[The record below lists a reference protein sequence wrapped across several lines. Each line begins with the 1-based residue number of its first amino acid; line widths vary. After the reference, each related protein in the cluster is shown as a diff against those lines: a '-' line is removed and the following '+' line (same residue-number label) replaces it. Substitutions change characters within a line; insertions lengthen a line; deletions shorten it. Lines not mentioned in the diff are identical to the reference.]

1 VLAGLLVVVSA
12 CGSSGAPAA
21 TTTSTTAVPAAT
33 AAVQR
38 WLGHLAAH
46 DDDGAFADLAPRSR
60 GAVGDVDNY
69 RRGSGRFSP
78 TYVRFAAPDTK
89 VGPPLSVAADL
100 MAMTMQRPGDDGP
113 MAAAVPVRLVNGTW
127 FVDPILDVGSYAA
140 TPDDG
145 SDVSSQPTLTVEL
158 FDPGTT
164 ARVWF
169 DDTAAEATS
178 PTTFRP
184 RTPLPSGWHVATLV
198 LQRGD
203 DVVAHTVRLNVTS
216 A

>member
-1 VLAGLLVVVSA
+1 V
-12 CGSSGAPAA
+12 A
-21 TTTSTTAVPAAT
+21 TTSTSTTAVPAAT

-60 GAVGDVDNY
+60 AAVGDVENY

-78 TYVRFAAPDTK
+78 TYARFAAPDTR
-89 VGPPLSVAADL
+89 VGPPLSVAPDL
-100 MAMTMQRPGDDGP
+100 VAITKQRPGDDGP
-113 MAAAVPVRLVNGTW
+113 MAAAVPVRLVNGAW
-127 FVDPILDVGSYAA
+127 FVDPILDVGSYAS

-145 SDVSSQPTLTVEL
+145 SDVSARPTLTVEL
-158 FDPGTT
+158 FDPATT

-169 DDTAAEATS
+169 DDTAAEAAS

-184 RTPLPSGWHVATLV
+184 RTSLSPGWHVATLV
-198 LQRGD
+198 VTRGD
-203 DVVAHTVRLNVTS
+203 DVVAHTVRLRVT
-216 A
+216 